1 MELHVGDVVR
11 LQSGGPDMTVIE
23 YPLKIVLGED
33 NPNYTRCQWF
43 DENGSTSQ
51 GTFLVETLEK
61 VK

>member
-1 MELHVGDVVR
+1 
-11 LQSGGPDMTVIE
+11 MTVIE
-23 YPLKIVLGED
+23 YPLKIVFGED

-61 VK
+61 VKLTN